1 MAMLELTVQ
10 GLNCG
15 HCVRAVTEAIQARD
29 PAARVTVTLEGGRVR
44 AETGLDRAAV
54 AAAIEG
60 EGYKV
65 TG

>member
-1 MAMLELTVQ
+1 MATLERTVQ
-10 GLNCG
+10 GITCG
-15 HCVRAVTEAIQARD
+15 HCIRAVTEAIQARD
-29 PAARVTVTLEGGRVR
+29 PAARVAVTLESGRVQ
-44 AETGLDRAAV
+44 AETSLDRAAM